1 MLTFTKHPILDAK
14 APTDEEIVALA
25 TGSQEDKEILK
36 QWHKQHEA
44 RVQLAEEDPIRH
56 GFELEH
62 WKYAEEL
69 LGQGRDVM
77 CLGGNRS
84 GKTEFGAR
92 AVVKAAIENPNATI
106 ICFAQDENASIEV
119 QQSAV
124 YRNLPP
130 EYKKKSKTETEY
142 VNYKVKTGFSGASL
156 ILGNGSKILFRKYS
170 QFIANRSAFE
180 GYELGAKNPNWHN
193 IGVWLDEYLED
204 GDLVET
210 MRFRLATRGAQM
222 LLTFTPIDGY
232 TPFVASY
239 LKDVETKR
247 TAAAELL
254 GGEQV
259 PLIQVNNKID
269 CGIVFFHSILNPF
282 GGYKDIAN

>member
-56 GFELEH
+56 GFELDH

-69 LGQGRDVM
+69 LGQGMDVM

-180 GYELGAKNPNWHN
+180 GYELGAKNP
-193 IGVWLDEYLED
+193 VDP
-204 GDLVET
+204 
-210 MRFRLATRGAQM
+210 ATKK
-222 LLTFTPIDGY
+222 
-232 TPFVASY
+232 FVST
-239 LKDVETKR
+239 V
-247 TAAAELL
+247 
-254 GGEQV
+254 V
-259 PLIQVNNKID
+259 
-269 CGIVFFHSILNPF
+269 SISS
-282 GGYKDIAN
+282 